1 MNETVATSPDS
12 RTILDHY
19 RYVLSHLPE
28 LVPADYGVTLADC
41 TTCLLYIPAK
51 NLDLKLTAGQPL
63 RDGSAIKRAIE
74 EKRRIFTRVDKAVR
88 GIPYIALANPLFDQ
102 HGEVI
107 GAVVITESV
116 ERYDGLKEM
125 SATLT
130 EAISSLAST
139 SEEISA
145 QSEEIASVSRALTN
159 SAHDSQLRVQETDKV
174 LGLIKNISAQTN
186 LLGLNAAIEAA
197 RVGEQGR
204 GFGVVAEEI
213 RKLAAVSADSIK
225 QVETIIQEIKT
236 ANARSY
242 QQTTQ
247 IEAAIAQVAEA
258 IGHIAA
264 SVQQINA
271 LAEKLDLSAGNLV
284 ETSQ

>member
-1 MNETVATSPDS
+1 MKEAITVPSNHE
-12 RTILDHY
+12 TILSHY
-19 RYVLSHLPE
+19 HYVLSHLKE
-28 LVPADYGVTLADC
+28 LVPADYGVTLADR

-51 NLDLKLTAGQPL
+51 NLDLNLAAGQPL
-63 RDGSAIKRAIE
+63 REGSAIKRAIE
-74 EKRRIFTRVDKAVR
+74 EKRRIFTRIDKTVR
-88 GIPYIALANPLFDQ
+88 GIPYIALATPLFDER
-102 HGEVI
+102 GDVI
-107 GAVVITESV
+107 GAVTITESV
-116 ERYDGLKEM
+116 EHYDGLKEM
-125 SATLT
+125 AATLT

-145 QSEEIASVSRALTN
+145 QSEEIASVSRTLTH

-236 ANARSY
+236 ANTSSY
-242 QQTTQ
+242 QQTVQ
-247 IEAAIAQVAEA
+247 IEAAITQVAEA
-258 IGHIAA
+258 IGHIAS
-264 SVQQINA
+264 SVQQVSA
-271 LAEKLDLSAGNLV
+271 MAEKLDLTAGKLFEGN
-284 ETSQ
+284 Q